1 MSEQNFLSF
10 LQQVLTMV
18 NPADETSIELGKRA
32 LNAVIE
38 LALSS
43 RKVSAP
49 VVRMMYVAEGCF
61 DHLIKNADHFIGK
74 PGQYA
79 ENEQRRRRLANAIRP
94 SC

>member
-18 NPADETSIELGKRA
+18 NPEDEASIALGKIA

-43 RKVSAP
+43 RKVSGP
-49 VVRMMYVAEGCF
+49 VVRMMYGAENCF
-61 DHLIKNADHFIGK
+61 DQLIKNAAHFIGK
-74 PGQYA
+74 PGEYI
-79 ENEQRRRRLANAIRP
+79 ENEQKRRRLANAIRP
-94 SC
+94 GC